1 MQTSTTRL
9 GQFRPALTI
18 RCHHRQ
24 AQPKTLG
31 SNSVG
36 FSQKAVG
43 VRDGMCLESRG
54 SAFRTQVAS
63 VRTDLSPGENSGGD
77 EQPRAKNLAS
87 VLALFLAVPKALKAL
102 AKSMSTAMGASL
114 KNADSEKINADIRE
128 TVKGMKT
135 FSLVLPLA
143 SMSGGNAFLLI
154 TKAVSSFIKLYL
166 LLLFLRVLLSWFPT
180 FKWDRNPWIILR
192 QVTDPYLNLFR
203 GLVPPLL
210 GTIDFTPL
218 LGFIILQW
226 LVGALDIGEEDR
238 YW

>member
-1 MQTSTTRL
+1 MVPPVSACATSQPDPHHGPRL
-9 GQFRPALTI
+9 LCAALFG
-18 RCHHRQ
+18 RS
-24 AQPKTLG
+24 LG
-31 SNSVG
+31 
-36 FSQKAVG
+36 AV
-43 VRDGMCLESRG
+43 
-54 SAFRTQVAS
+54 QI
-63 VRTDLSPGENSGGD
+63 
-77 EQPRAKNLAS
+77 LAS
-87 VLALFLAVPKALKAL
+87 KLSGAV
-102 AKSMSTAMGASL
+102 TAAAR
-114 KNADSEKINADIRE
+114 KVEAADSEAINEQIRE
-128 TVKGMKT
+128 NVRNMRQ
-135 FSLVLPLA
+135 FAAVLPFAALT
-143 SMSGGNAFLLI
+143 GTNAFLLI

>member
-1 MQTSTTRL
+1 MINSTVLLCGAGSHRSPVLDGCLKKTAGNRPLLVVAPSIGDSNGRRRRVAVQLVSASATSQANPQPGPLLAFASLFGRSL
-9 GQFRPALTI
+9 GA
-18 RCHHRQ
+18 
-24 AQPKTLG
+24 AQI
-31 SNSVG
+31 
-36 FSQKAVG
+36 
-43 VRDGMCLESRG
+43 
-54 SAFRTQVAS
+54 
-63 VRTDLSPGENSGGD
+63 
-77 EQPRAKNLAS
+77 LAS
-87 VLALFLAVPKALKAL
+87 KLNGAMKAAARKIEAVD
-102 AKSMSTAMGASL
+102 
-114 KNADSEKINADIRE
+114 ADVVNEQIRE
-128 TVKGMKT
+128 NARNMRQ
-135 FSLVLPLA
+135 FAAVLPLA
-143 SMSGGNAFLLI
+143 SVTGSNAFLLV